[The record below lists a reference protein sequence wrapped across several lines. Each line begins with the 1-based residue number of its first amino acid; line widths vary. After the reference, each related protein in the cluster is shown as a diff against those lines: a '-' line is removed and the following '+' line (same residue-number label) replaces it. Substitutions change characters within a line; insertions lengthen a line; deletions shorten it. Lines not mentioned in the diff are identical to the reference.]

1 MENRKQHGEINSVP
15 DTSLLWNVLFIT
27 VAALLAG
34 AALYLLPT
42 VRMPQMVLHEAVRF
56 APPLLMVL
64 GFSGVLVSTLLNL
77 PDATRRTLVLLFAT
91 ALACSGF
98 VALVVWFAV
107 SGASGC
113 WL

>member
-1 MENRKQHGEINSVP
+1 MENRKQHKGMNSVP
-15 DTSLLWNVLFIT
+15 DTSLFSNVLFVT
-27 VAALLAG
+27 AAALLAG

-42 VRMPQMVLHEAVRF
+42 VRMPQMVLHQAVHF
-56 APPLLMVL
+56 APALMVL

-77 PDATRRTLVLLFAT
+77 PDATRRTLVLLFPT
-91 ALACSGF
+91 ALVCSGF
-98 VALVVWFAV
+98 VALVMWFGV